1 MSYTVGVDVGGT
13 KIAAG
18 LVDEQ
23 GQLVARDRTESPAT
37 DPVAIVKTIG
47 ELVRSLVGSNE
58 VEAVGVCAAGF
69 VDKERAMVVFA
80 PNLAWRDEP
89 LRDHLQAEL
98 DLPVVVENDA
108 NAAAWGEFTF
118 GAGEDVEDLLMLT
131 IGTGVGGGV
140 VIDGEL
146 VRGGFGM
153 GGEVGHI
160 QMVPNGVKC
169 GCGNLGC
176 LESYGSGR
184 ALLRVTRELALEDPA
199 AAARVLELAEG
210 DVDRIKGP
218 MITEAARAGDQ
229 FAIERLAELG
239 DWIGQGVATLT
250 AVLDP
255 NVVVI
260 GGGVSE
266 AGPLLLDPI
275 RSSFESHVTVR
286 SHRPLLELRQAQL
299 GNAGGPSAWQT
310 SLDAGE
316 RVHRRRHRRHQGARR
331 CRGRGRP
338 GDRHPDH
345 ADSGP
350 GSGVEQASVTEVED
364 ALVEVVVALTERH
377 GRCTV
382 GVAAAGFVD
391 AVGRTGALRS
401 APALAGRA
409 AFREAGRPAR
419 RPRPGQGP
427 GGQRRERRPLGRS
440 ALRGGPRRA

>member
-18 LVDEQ
+18 LVDER
-23 GQLVARDRTESPAT
+23 GELIARDRTVSPAT
-37 DPVAIVKTIG
+37 DPAEIVHAIGK
-47 ELVRSLVGSNE
+47 LVRSLVGTRE

-69 VDKERAMVVFA
+69 VDKQRAMVVFA

-89 LRDHLQAEL
+89 LKERLQKEL

-118 GAGEDVEDLLMLT
+118 GAGEDVEDLLLLT

-146 VRGGFGM
+146 VRGGFGF

-160 QMVPNGVKC
+160 QMVPGGVRC

-176 LESYGSGR
+176 LESYGSGS
-184 ALLRVTRELALEDPA
+184 ALVRITRERAADTPDGARNLLERA
-199 AAARVLELAEG
+199 GG
-210 DVDRIKGP
+210 DIAKITGP
-218 MITEAARAGDQ
+218 LVTEAARAGDA

-266 AGPLLLDPI
+266 AGALLLDPI
-275 RSSFESHVTVR
+275 RASFEAHVTVR
-286 SHRPLLELRQAQL
+286 RHRPMLEVRQARL
-299 GNAGGPSAWQT
+299 GNAGGM
-310 SLDAGE
+310 
-316 RVHRRRHRRHQGARR
+316 
-331 CRGRGRP
+331 
-338 GDRHPDH
+338 
-345 ADSGP
+345 
-350 GSGVEQASVTEVED
+350 
-364 ALVEVVVALTERH
+364 
-377 GRCTV
+377 V
-382 GVAAAGFVD
+382 GVAD
-391 AVGRTGALRS
+391 L
-401 APALAGRA
+401 
-409 AFREAGRPAR
+409 AR
-419 RPRPGQGP
+419 RR
-427 GGQRRERRPLGRS
+427 
-440 ALRGGPRRA
+440 